1 MSRRSSVRR
10 SRPSGTAEMD
20 RLGMASPP
28 SPDPDR
34 ALAEL
39 GGQIDSGCVVCQFV
53 AEAVERRAFFI
64 FVEAV
69 GEPWFIAKMRA
80 GGFCGP
86 HVRDL
91 VASGRGP
98 RLTGPFEDVLEGWLA
113 RRRALGG
120 SGLPA
125 VGEACPICETAAWA
139 ADHALGLLASGDP
152 RRIEVGLGRSEPLCL
167 PHLDELIDRLPWP
180 ERVAAAHRWA
190 ERLLEAVALATR
202 AELEGMTDGEGSRSA
217 RAGCPP
223 ASGPR
228 PAGWRS
234 GKGADA
240 VSRAPQSAVEPE
252 PLAAATGAVGA
263 SLAGV
268 VDILA
273 GSQSSL
279 RRRMAHQEGRASQPE
294 EGPAASDRSSPPT
307 FAARAAAARAAPPAA
322 SPESQTPTLAEAW
335 HDGLIT
341 EAGLA
346 AELAAGRCPVC
357 TAVAAAPRRLLAWLA
372 VPAST
377 DRDRRDL
384 DAFCGDHLRD
394 LVALAPV
401 SAASVVRSALERRL
415 AMLAALP
422 TIADQPPGP
431 IVARVGWA
439 WRRTRARPGDEPPAS
454 RLTALREIWRVLRWP
469 GDLIEERL
477 RRARLAAD
485 RECVACLAAVT
496 ARRRTSVL
504 LATTLR
510 GRRGRDR
517 FELSGGLCLRHAA
530 AAHAAAAPAATSRTG
545 AAFDAA
551 GLALVAAVAEARC
564 AAVLFELGEA
574 LRKSSWSVRFEPP
587 GPEGTAWQ
595 RAATFVLGEAALPS
609 AAEPDGP
616 FGGTAAE
623 RVGGAAPEPAR
634 PRRAV

>member
-1 MSRRSSVRR
+1 MSPRSSVRR
-10 SRPSGTAEMD
+10 SRPSGTAAMD
-20 RLGMASPP
+20 ELGRVSAP
-28 SPDPDR
+28 SADPDR
-34 ALAEL
+34 ALVEVGGEIDAE
-39 GGQIDSGCVVCQFV
+39 CVVCRFV

-120 SGLPA
+120 AGLPA

-139 ADHALGLLASGDP
+139 ADHALGLLASGDA
-152 RRIEVGLGRSEPLCL
+152 RRIEVGLGRSEPICL
-167 PHLDELIDRLPWP
+167 PHLDELIDRLSWP
-180 ERVAAAHRWA
+180 ERVGAAQRWA

-202 AELEGMTDGEGSRSA
+202 AELEAMADGERSRSEG
-217 RAGCPP
+217 AGAPP
-223 ASGPR
+223 APGRWYSPGEQ
-228 PAGWRS
+228 RS
-234 GKGADA
+234 GEGAEA
-240 VSRAPQSAVEPE
+240 ASRALRSAAVPE
-252 PLAAATGAVGA
+252 PLAAATGASGGP
-263 SLAGV
+263 LAGV

-273 GSQSSL
+273 GSQASL
-279 RRRMAHQEGRASQPE
+279 QRRTTHRELQASQPE
-294 EGPAASDRSSPPT
+294 EGPPGSHRRSPPAG
-307 FAARAAAARAAPPAA
+307 AAQGAPAVAPSAAALGA
-322 SPESQTPTLAEAW
+322 SPEPRAPTLAEAW

-372 VPAST
+372 APAST

-384 DAFCGDHLRD
+384 DALCGDHLRD
-394 LVALAPV
+394 LAAFAPE
-401 SAASVVRSALERRL
+401 SAAAVVRSALERRL

-422 TIADQPPGP
+422 TIADQPPRP
-431 IVARVGWA
+431 IVARVGWS
-439 WRRTRARPGDEPPAS
+439 WRRARVRRGDEAPAS
-454 RLTALREIWRVLRWP
+454 RLAALREIWRVVRSP
-469 GDLIEERL
+469 GELIEERL

-496 ARRRTSVL
+496 ARRRTFVL
-504 LATTLR
+504 LGATLR

-517 FELSGGLCLRHAA
+517 FEVSGGLCLRHAG
-530 AAHAAAAPAATSRTG
+530 AAPAATSGTG

-564 AAVLFELGEA
+564 ATILFELGEA

-595 RAATFVLGEAALPS
+595 RAATFALGEAALPS
-609 AAEPDGP
+609 AVGS
-616 FGGTAAE
+616 GGRTI
-623 RVGGAAPEPAR
+623 GAAPEPIR
-634 PRRAV
+634 PRRAL